1 MVDTLVLG
9 TSAFG
14 RVGSSPTFPTNFNSG
29 GLASLHKTNRFM
41 AINSFV
47 ERRNGILEG
56 YNKVKNDL
64 EALNTDIQS
73 QIDSNRT
80 EAERL
85 AQENKELT
93 ALQMNNK
100 STISTLARLFKLS

>member
-1 MVDTLVLG
+1 MVDALVLG

-14 RVGSSPTFPTNFNSG
+14 RVGSSPTFPTKFNF
-29 GLASLHKTNRFM
+29 
-41 AINSFV
+41 NSFV

-64 EALNTDIQS
+64 EALNTDIQN

>member
-1 MVDTLVLG
+1 MPSGVWV
-9 TSAFG
+9 
-14 RVGSSPTFPTNFNSG
+14 RVPPSLPILTRG
-29 GLASLHKTNRFM
+29 GGIASLYKINRFM

-85 AQENKELT
+85 TQENKELT
-93 ALQMNNK
+93 ALQLNNK

>member
-1 MVDTLVLG
+1 
-9 TSAFG
+9 
-14 RVGSSPTFPTNFNSG
+14 
-29 GLASLHKTNRFM
+29 M
-41 AINSFV
+41 AITSFV

-64 EALNTDIQS
+64 EALNTDIQN

>member
-1 MVDTLVLG
+1 
-9 TSAFG
+9 
-14 RVGSSPTFPTNFNSG
+14 
-29 GLASLHKTNRFM
+29 M

-93 ALQMNNK
+93 AL
-100 STISTLARLFKLS
+100 

>member
-1 MVDTLVLG
+1 
-9 TSAFG
+9 
-14 RVGSSPTFPTNFNSG
+14 
-29 GLASLHKTNRFM
+29 M
-41 AINSFV
+41 AINAFV

-85 AQENKELT
+85 TQENKELT
-93 ALQMNNK
+93 ALQLNNK